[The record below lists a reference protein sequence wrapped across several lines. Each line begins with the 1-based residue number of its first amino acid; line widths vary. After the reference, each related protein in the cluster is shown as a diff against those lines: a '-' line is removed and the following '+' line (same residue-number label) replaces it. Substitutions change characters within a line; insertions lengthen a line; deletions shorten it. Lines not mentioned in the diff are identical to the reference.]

1 MPHDSS
7 TNVPIYEQ
15 IAAMDKQ
22 VSSFFLNFL
31 TKNLNF
37 LHLKKRMGRK
47 GKEMGSLMWYQE
59 E

>member
-47 GKEMGSLMWYQE
+47 GKEMGSLM
-59 E
+59 